1 MIDPIQISGAT
12 KYQPKVVKKINK
24 KKSTIE
30 DNDKVLA
37 KFNQQY
43 IEKFE
48 NSVSFKINLWDTQGM
63 EQSHNLA
70 SI

>member
-12 KYQPKVVKKINK
+12 KIPPKALKKNK
-24 KKSTIE
+24 TEKKEENVT
-30 DNDKVLA
+30 N
-37 KFNQQY
+37 FNQQY

-63 EQSHNLA
+63 E
-70 SI
+70 